1 MLSIASFIQLLKES
15 FRDLLPIIL
24 VVLFF
29 QLAIIQVVPDNWL
42 SVATGLAIVGL
53 GLAVFLLGLE
63 VGIFP
68 VGEGLASDF
77 AHKGST
83 GWIIL
88 FAFMIGFGT
97 TVAEPALV
105 VIAHK
110 AASISCGRIDA
121 LVLRMVVA
129 FSVGF
134 AIVLG
139 VYRIIKGHPIHYY
152 IITGYILVVAA
163 TAFSPQEIV
172 GLAYDLGGVTTST
185 VTVPLVAALGIGLAS
200 TIKGRNPVLD
210 GFGLIAFASL
220 TPMIFVQFYGIFVY
234 EFMDAAQT
242 VVPVALEVCDPAI
255 VSFDALT
262 LLKGFAG
269 VIGDVAPIL
278 AVILFFQY
286 AVLKKPI
293 ENLKEVLIGFALVI
307 IGLDAF
313 IIGLEMGLF
322 PLGETMASALTQND
336 SRFIIYSFAFAI
348 GFSTTMAEPS
358 LTAIAKK
365 AKEISDGKI
374 NDFVLRMFV
383 AFGVA
388 IGIALGS
395 YRIVNGGE
403 IVYYIM
409 VGYMFV
415 IALTFIAPKYIIPV
429 AYDSGGVTTSTVTVP
444 LVAALGLGLATN
456 IPGRD
461 PLIDGFGLIAF
472 ASLTPMIFV
481 QGYGLIVYNID
492 IEPVSLAQE
501 VEAASSVI
509 VDQFSPMNLFFELA
523 NVVKDVVPILAVI
536 FFFQYIIIKKQ
547 LQNLFKISTGIIFVI
562 IGLYA
567 FIIGLEMGL
576 FPIGETMALQ
586 LTSQKNLF
594 YIYLFGFLIG
604 FSTTMAEPAL
614 LAVAM
619 KVEEISQKRI
629 RQMILRLAV
638 AFGVAIGIALG
649 AYRIVEGDP
658 IHYYI
663 IVGYIIVI
671 ILTFM
676 APKYIIPIAYDSG
689 GVTTSTVT
697 VPLVAAL
704 GLGLATQI
712 EGRSPLIDGFG
723 LIAFASLFPMITVMG
738 YGVISQYL
746 EKKDTKQKLKEK
758 RI

>member
-1 MLSIASFIQLLKES
+1 VLSIASFIKLLKES

-63 VGIFP
+63 VGVFP

-121 LVLRMVVA
+121 FVLRMVVA
-129 FSVGF
+129 LSVGF

-234 EFMDAAQT
+234 EFMDAVQT
-242 VVPVALEVCDPAI
+242 VVPVAVEVCDPAI

-262 LLKGFAG
+262 LLKGFMG

-293 ENLKEVLIGFALVI
+293 ENLKEVLIGFGLVI

-322 PLGETMASALTQND
+322 PLGETMAFALTQND

-388 IGIALGS
+388 IGIALGA

-472 ASLTPMIFV
+472 ASL
-481 QGYGLIVYNID
+481 
-492 IEPVSLAQE
+492 
-501 VEAASSVI
+501 
-509 VDQFSPMNLFFELA
+509 
-523 NVVKDVVPILAVI
+523 
-536 FFFQYIIIKKQ
+536 
-547 LQNLFKISTGIIFVI
+547 
-562 IGLYA
+562 
-567 FIIGLEMGL
+567 
-576 FPIGETMALQ
+576 
-586 LTSQKNLF
+586 
-594 YIYLFGFLIG
+594 
-604 FSTTMAEPAL
+604 
-614 LAVAM
+614 
-619 KVEEISQKRI
+619 
-629 RQMILRLAV
+629 
-638 AFGVAIGIALG
+638 
-649 AYRIVEGDP
+649 
-658 IHYYI
+658 
-663 IVGYIIVI
+663 
-671 ILTFM
+671 
-676 APKYIIPIAYDSG
+676 
-689 GVTTSTVT
+689 
-697 VPLVAAL
+697 
-704 GLGLATQI
+704 
-712 EGRSPLIDGFG
+712 
-723 LIAFASLFPMITVMG
+723 FPMLTVML
-738 YGVISQYL
+738 YGVITEKMGVKGEQELVAIHMDELQHAL
-746 EKKDTKQKLKEK
+746 EHAEDMGLSTVNVQGTDRRHSYKVQFSAVHVIVPHDKEEAAILAAKEAGARGVTIMKSHGMGLEEMDNFYNRLHSDSTDSNLMFITPTKNVDGIIRKVLHDLDITGIGEGIAYSYPISHLKGLTLK
-758 RI
+758 IGDL